1 MITAIKSIQSF
12 LGINKTQTQESIFI
26 ESGVLMFHLNRFK
39 NLKNEI
45 DEDGFCIFH
54 IVEIFWLITD
64 LYEVLNVTENMT
76 EFQKELLISSRIWGR
91 DKYGFNRAQE
101 HEPINSSNVFIGGDL
116 GYNTGMLPFDSL
128 KGLHTKP
135 IAYYAESEEQE
146 YIARVYSRLFSEIV
160 KQFIVSIENVRS
172 ELKPD

>member
-1 MITAIKSIQSF
+1 MITAIKSM
-12 LGINKTQTQESIFI
+12 LGISKTQTQESIFI

-39 NLKNEI
+39 NLKIEI
-45 DEDGFCIFH
+45 DDEGFCIFH

-64 LYEVLNVTENMT
+64 LYEAINATQNMT

-101 HEPINSSNVFIGGDL
+101 HEPINSSNVYIGGDL
-116 GYNTGMLPFDSL
+116 GYNTGLLPFDSL

-146 YIARVYSRLFSEIV
+146 YIAQVYSRLFIEIV

-172 ELKPD
+172 ELKQD